1 VPELARR
8 RTLFFLGLL
17 AALLA
22 SRLCHLHILWAE
34 EGYGSAGAV
43 QVLHGKM
50 IYRDFWFDKPPIAA
64 LLYVLWGGT
73 AGWTLRVPGSLFG
86 LLTAFAAW
94 RCASALWTEREG
106 YWAAALA
113 TFFLIFDIPAV
124 VMTLG
129 PDLIVVPLAFAAIGC
144 VLKNEP
150 VWAGLWCAVAVQ
162 TNAKALLLVAV
173 VLIWGGRRQAWKI
186 AAAFVG
192 GAAVGLSWL
201 AATGSLHAYWTQV
214 WEFGRLYSR
223 DTFVED
229 PVREGVVRSLN
240 WLGFHLALAVPA
252 VIALMKEKG
261 TTRWRFAVWL
271 CLAAAGVW
279 AGERYFPRYY
289 LILLPP
295 VTLLAARGFV
305 LLSGWYRKAGA
316 AESGTADR
324 ATSLGKVAPSMGPQW
339 RVVFYGCLALLLI
352 PLVRFGPRYGLLA
365 VDLLSG
371 RPHTWADV
379 ALNQDSQEVASEISE
394 LIRSRGI
401 SNPSLLVWGYR
412 PDLFAYTQL
421 SAATPYLDSQMLTGV
436 IADRH
441 LTNDKVSLPGAAQ
454 NRLALLQSRPTFI
467 VDGLGPL
474 NPKLAITEYP
484 ELQAWLRENY
494 EEVGRTKDSVV
505 FARRAEQTP

>member
-1 VPELARR
+1 MSDSVRR
-8 RTLFFLGLL
+8 RTLFFLGLFG
-17 AALLA
+17 ALLA

-43 QVLHGKM
+43 QILHGKM
-50 IYRDFWFDKPPIAA
+50 IYRDFWFDKPPLAA

-73 AGWTLRVPGSLFG
+73 AGWGLRLAGSLFG

-94 RCASALWTEREG
+94 RCASALWSEREG
-106 YWAAALA
+106 YWAAGLV
-113 TFFLIFDIPAV
+113 TFFLIFDIPAAV
-124 VMTLG
+124 LTLG

-144 VLKNEP
+144 VVKNQP
-150 VWAGLWCAVAVQ
+150 VWAGLWCAVAVHS
-162 TNAKALLLVAV
+162 NAKALLLVAV

-186 AAAFVG
+186 AAGLG
-192 GAAVGLSWL
+192 GGTAIGLAGL
-201 AATGSLHAYWTQV
+201 ALTGSLSAYWTQV

-223 DTFVED
+223 NTFVEN

-240 WLGFHLALAVPA
+240 WMGFHLALVVPA
-252 VIALMKEKG
+252 VIALIKEKG
-261 TTRWRFAVWL
+261 ATRWRFAIWL
-271 CLAAAGVW
+271 CFAAAGVV

-305 LLSGWYRKAGA
+305 SLSGWYRKADA
-316 AESGTADR
+316 AQSGTTDE
-324 ATSLGKVAPSMGPQW
+324 ATSLVKVAPAMGPQW
-339 RVVFYGCLALLLI
+339 RCVFCVCLGLLLI
-352 PLVRFGPRYGLLA
+352 PLIRFGPRYVLLA
-365 VDLLSG
+365 EDLLRR
-371 RPHTWADV
+371 RPHQWADV
-379 ALNQDSQEVASEISE
+379 ALNQDSREVASEISE
-394 LIRSRGI
+394 VIRSRGL

-412 PDLFAYTQL
+412 PDLFAYTQFP
-421 SAATPYLDSQMLTGV
+421 AGTPYLDSQVLTGV

-441 LTNDKVSLPGAAQ
+441 LTNTKVSLPGAAQ
-454 NRLALLQSRPTFI
+454 NRLGLLQSRPTFI

-484 ELQAWLRENY
+484 EVQEWLTENY

-505 FARRAEQTP
+505 YVRRGETHE